1 MDLNNKKFH
10 HNTPMKYLETYL
22 HIPIVPINLQSPICG
37 NIQRHMV
44 SFKSQVRHRMNS
56 IFSLLPM
63 GITFVSKHL
72 ACSPTLLVPPT
83 SAMELRVFWL
93 QLYFIQKVQHLINSH
108 EQKYE
113 IATDRT
119 IEICKLYETAL
130 TNV

>member
-72 ACSPTLLVPPT
+72 ACSPTLLVPTYFCYGIKGFGFNYILPKKCSTLSTPT
-83 SAMELRVFWL
+83 NKNMRSPQTELSR
-93 QLYFIQKVQHLINSH
+93 YAN
-108 EQKYE
+108 
-113 IATDRT
+113 
-119 IEICKLYETAL
+119 CMKLH
-130 TNV
+130 